1 MTRNPGRDPVEQ
13 SKIAASAPDGEPPA
27 GAVARKVSSREL
39 LGEAGELVIVHGG
52 REYRLRLTQHGRLI
66 LTA

>member
-1 MTRNPGRDPVEQ
+1 MPQDKEVPVNPD
-13 SKIAASAPDGEPPA
+13 PPA
-27 GAVARKVSSREL
+27 AQPPAPHAAGAAPTRRVSSRDL

>member
-1 MTRNPGRDPVEQ
+1 MTEHKKKAVNQET
-13 SKIAASAPDGEPPA
+13 PA
-27 GAVARKVSSREL
+27 GQPQPTRAEVVAAARRVSSRDL

>member
-1 MTRNPGRDPVEQ
+1 MNERRFNRRQPPASGQAEQASPGVEQ
-13 SKIAASAPDGEPPA
+13 G
-27 GAVARKVSSREL
+27 ARKVSSREL
-39 LGEAGELVIVHGG
+39 LGAAGELVIVHGG

>member
-1 MTRNPGRDPVEQ
+1 MSQDKENTVDQET
-13 SKIAASAPDGEPPA
+13 PA
-27 GAVARKVSSREL
+27 GQPQPIRAEVAAAARRVSSRDL

>member
-1 MTRNPGRDPVEQ
+1 MSQDKEIPVDQET
-13 SKIAASAPDGEPPA
+13 SAAQPPA
-27 GAVARKVSSREL
+27 PHATAAAARRVSSRDL
-39 LGEAGELVIVHGG
+39 LGETGELVIVHGG

>member
-1 MTRNPGRDPVEQ
+1 M
-13 SKIAASAPDGEPPA
+13 IANREEDDVQPAAATDAGKGNAPAAAPA
-27 GAVARKVSSREL
+27 VQRVSSQDL
-39 LGEAGELVIVHGG
+39 LGQAGELVIVHGG